1 MIKKP
6 RPERSTQERVINLF
20 TNKNHSDYLGYKFL
34 GDWHLKERNSC
45 IEKDLLRQNLENRG
59 YSAQHIN
66 AALHKLELAAESTGV
81 SLYHANLRTYNM
93 LRYGVKVQIIAGHS
107 YETVHLIDWENTEEN
122 DFAIAEE
129 VTLKGGFQRR
139 PDLVIYLNGLAIG
152 VIELKRSSVDVV
164 DGIRQLNTNQE
175 EIFNKGFFSTV
186 QFVFAGNDSQGLRY
200 GTIGT
205 PEKYF
210 LKWKGIS
217 EDEIKDDFLLDKA
230 LRQICKKS
238 TLLDLIYNCIIFDAG
253 RKKVPRLHQY
263 IAFKKAQERIK
274 KREGG
279 IIWHTQGSGKSI
291 LMVLL
296 AKWLL
301 EYDSDCKSSIS
312 ESE

>member
-6 RPERSTQERVINLF
+6 RTERSTQERVINLF

-139 PDLVIYLNGLAIG
+139 PDLVI
-152 VIELKRSSVDVV
+152 
-164 DGIRQLNTNQE
+164 
-175 EIFNKGFFSTV
+175 
-186 QFVFAGNDSQGLRY
+186 
-200 GTIGT
+200 
-205 PEKYF
+205 
-210 LKWKGIS
+210 
-217 EDEIKDDFLLDKA
+217 
-230 LRQICKKS
+230 
-238 TLLDLIYNCIIFDAG
+238 
-253 RKKVPRLHQY
+253 
-263 IAFKKAQERIK
+263 
-274 KREGG
+274 
-279 IIWHTQGSGKSI
+279 
-291 LMVLL
+291 
-296 AKWLL
+296 
-301 EYDSDCKSSIS
+301 
-312 ESE
+312 